1 MPDDEEKTEKKRGFV
16 VIDRRGSDDTTTSD
30 AQEQPGEPAQR
41 AAAER
46 SSEAASPAEPGA
58 QRGEA
63 ERSSEGVEPRPAI
76 EGELPKID
84 FSTFA
89 LSLATSVMYHMG
101 LIEDPETK
109 ERSKPNLPLA
119 RQAIDTLEL
128 LREKT
133 KGNLSAEEERLLESL
148 LYDLRMR
155 FVSLR
160 K

>member
-16 VIDRRGSDDTTTSD
+16 VIDRRGSDDDETSD
-30 AQEQPGEPAQR
+30 AQEQPGEP
-41 AAAER
+41 
-46 SSEAASPAEPGA
+46 A

-101 LIEDPETK
+101 LIDDPETK

-128 LREKT
+128 LRDKT
-133 KGNLSAEEERLLESL
+133 KGNLSAEEEKLLESL